1 MVNTGK
7 PSRGCATCKKR
18 KIKCDELTPS
28 CTQCKTAG
36 WACPGPSESKIFF
49 RNQTTADLA
58 RKNAGALSTTTSS
71 SAVTLNSEVW
81 KRPVSPPARDRATT
95 FFMRQYVFDMTSA
108 GGTLPL
114 RDNHE
119 FLPGLIRNQ
128 QSSFGLLSTTV
139 AAAGFAALS
148 NAGNVSEWR
157 AEAFRLY
164 DSAIRQLQIALQD
177 PGQRVSDET
186 LGAVLLMGT
195 FETIAFADTGSLK
208 AFSQHIIAAARCIE
222 MRGPAQFQTVVGL
235 KMFMQMR
242 RIMITTCHQLQEPI
256 PFEIS
261 KWSSWA
267 ERSQNSDL
275 VPVNR
280 FSEINEV
287 LASVR
292 AELKYQHITDPAVI
306 SDRLLRVDR
315 LFEDWAQTLP
325 LSWVYKSYRSIGPN
339 GVPSSRYDLQH
350 DMYTDPWIA
359 CVWNCYRN
367 VRLLIHESIII
378 ATLKHGTT
386 QQKDALQSSAKVLA
400 AMADGI
406 CHSVAYH
413 LGYRA
418 QDDTVESFA
427 QTVHLSSNPTPG
439 GFLLIWP
446 LFFAGIQRTTSADQ
460 RQWVGAMMRRIGV
473 RMGLQLAVSMA
484 DLLLETEIQDLSFSN
499 CETFLIGE
507 WYPN

>member
-1 MVNTGK
+1 MHAVQN
-7 PSRGCATCKKR
+7 S
-18 KIKCDELTPS
+18 
-28 CTQCKTAG
+28 
-36 WACPGPSESKIFF
+36 WM
-49 RNQTTADLA
+49 DLA
-58 RKNAGALSTTTSS
+58 RKNAALIAATSS
-71 SAVTLNSEVW
+71 SAATPGSEVW

-95 FFMRQYVFDMTSA
+95 FFMRQYVFDMASA

-164 DSAIRQLQIALQD
+164 DSAIRQLQVALQD
-177 PGQRVSDET
+177 PVQRVSDET

-222 MRGPAQFQTVVGL
+222 LRGPAQFQTVVGL

-242 RIMITTCHQLQEPI
+242 RIMVRRVSACIPQLLTQYKITTCHQLQEPI

-267 ERSQNSDL
+267 ETSQNSDL

-280 FSEINEV
+280 FSEINEA

-292 AELKYQHITDPAVI
+292 AELKYQHITEPAVI
-306 SDRLLRVDR
+306 SDRLLKIDK
-315 LFEDWAQTLP
+315 LFEDWARTLP
-325 LSWVYKSYRSIGPN
+325 PSWVYKPYRSIGPN

-350 DMYTDPWIA
+350 DMYADPWIA

-378 ATLKHGTT
+378 ATLKHGTVE
-386 QQKDALQSSAKVLA
+386 QKEALQSSAKVLA
-400 AMADGI
+400 TMADGI

-418 QDDTVESFA
+418 QDDAVESFA
-427 QTVHLSSNPTPG
+427 QTMHLSSNPTPG

-473 RMGLQLAVSMA
+473 RMGLRLAVSMA

-507 WYPN
+507 WYPS

>member
-1 MVNTGK
+1 M
-7 PSRGCATCKKR
+7 
-18 KIKCDELTPS
+18 
-28 CTQCKTAG
+28 
-36 WACPGPSESKIFF
+36 FF

-58 RKNAGALSTTTSS
+58 KKNARALSTTSS
-71 SAVTLNSEVW
+71 SADSEVW

-157 AEAFRLY
+157 AEAFSLY
-164 DSAIRQLQIALQD
+164 DSAIRQLQSALQD
-177 PGQRVSDET
+177 PVQRVSDET

-242 RIMITTCHQLQEPI
+242 RIM
-256 PFEIS
+256 
-261 KWSSWA
+261 SSWA

-292 AELKYQHITDPAVI
+292 AELKYHHSCGLEALGWCNDE
-306 SDRLLRVDR
+306 
-315 LFEDWAQTLP
+315 EDW
-325 LSWVYKSYRSIGPN
+325 G
-339 GVPSSRYDLQH
+339 
-350 DMYTDPWIA
+350 
-359 CVWNCYRN
+359 
-367 VRLLIHESIII
+367 
-378 ATLKHGTT
+378 
-386 QQKDALQSSAKVLA
+386 
-400 AMADGI
+400 ADGI
-406 CHSVAYH
+406 EHYGPSLARFPTKYFAWVFVPMDIISLILQGTGGGLSASSSGASQVGVDVAMAGLILQVIVLVAFSLLFGDYMFRYLRSKKSRN
-413 LGYRA
+413 LGSR
-418 QDDTVESFA
+418 DK
-427 QTVHLSSNPTPG
+427 
-439 GFLLIWP
+439 
-446 LFFAGIQRTTSADQ
+446 LFFAFLDIAVLATLARCVFRADELKEGYQ
-460 RQWVGAMMRRIGV
+460 GELIKHEDLFIALEGV
-473 RMGLQLAVSMA
+473 LIVVAVFCLFVAHPGFVFNRPAKVYYSVATGTEATEEMTCRSKLADPVS
-484 DLLLETEIQDLSFSN
+484 ESEH
-499 CETFLIGE
+499 
-507 WYPN
+507 

>member
-18 KIKCDELTPS
+18 KIKCDELTPT

-36 WACPGPSESKIFF
+36 WSCPGPSEAKVVF
-49 RNQTTADLA
+49 RNQTSADIA
-58 RKNAGALSTTTSS
+58 RKSAGTPSTAST
-71 SAVTLNSEVW
+71 SAVSPGSEVW
-81 KRPVSPPARDRATT
+81 KRPVSPPVRDRATT
-95 FFMRQYVFDMTSA
+95 FFMRQYVFDATSGSA
-108 GGTLPL
+108 TLPF

-164 DSAIRQLQIALQD
+164 DSAIRQLQTALQD
-177 PGQRVSDET
+177 PVQRISDET

-195 FETIAFADTGSLK
+195 FESIAFSDPGSLK
-208 AFSQHIIAAARCIE
+208 ASSQHIIAAARCIE
-222 MRGPAQFQTVVGL
+222 MRGPSQFQTVVGL

-242 RIMITTCHQLQEPI
+242 RVMITTCHQLQEPI
-256 PFEIS
+256 PFELA
-261 KWSSWA
+261 KWSRWA
-267 ERSQNSDL
+267 EGSQQCDL

-280 FSEINEV
+280 FSEINEQ
-287 LASVR
+287 LAGVR
-292 AELKYQHITDPAVI
+292 AELKYQGITDPAVI
-306 SDRLLRVDR
+306 ADRLLKFDR
-315 LFEDWAQTLP
+315 LLQEWAVTLP
-325 LSWVYKSYRSIGPN
+325 PSWEYKSYRSIGPN
-339 GVPSSRYDLQH
+339 GVPSSRYNLQH

-359 CVWNCYRN
+359 CIWNCYRN
-367 VRLLIHESIII
+367 VRLVIHESIII
-378 ATLKHGTT
+378 ATLKHGTPE
-386 QQKDALQSSAKVLA
+386 QKGSLQSSAKALA
-400 AMADGI
+400 NMADGI

-418 QDDTVESFA
+418 EDNAVESFT
-427 QTVHLSSNPTPG
+427 QTLHVGNNPIPG
-439 GFLLIWP
+439 GFLLLWP
-446 LFFAGIQRTTSADQ
+446 LFFAGIQRTSSTDQ
-460 RQWVGAMMRRIGV
+460 RQWVGRTIRQIGL
-473 RMGLQLAVSMA
+473 RMGLQLAASMA

-499 CETFLIGE
+499 CDTFFIGE

>member
-1 MVNTGK
+1 MHAVQN
-7 PSRGCATCKKR
+7 S
-18 KIKCDELTPS
+18 
-28 CTQCKTAG
+28 
-36 WACPGPSESKIFF
+36 WM
-49 RNQTTADLA
+49 DLA
-58 RKNAGALSTTTSS
+58 RKNAALIAATSS
-71 SAVTLNSEVW
+71 SAATPGSEVW

-95 FFMRQYVFDMTSA
+95 FFMRQYVFDMASA

-164 DSAIRQLQIALQD
+164 DSAIRQLQVALQD
-177 PGQRVSDET
+177 PIQRVSDET
-186 LGAVLLMGT
+186 LGA
-195 FETIAFADTGSLK
+195 TIAFADTGSLK

-222 MRGPAQFQTVVGL
+222 LRGPAQFQTVVGL

-267 ERSQNSDL
+267 ETSQNSDL

-280 FSEINEV
+280 FSEINKA

-292 AELKYQHITDPAVI
+292 AELKYQHITEPAMI
-306 SDRLLRVDR
+306 SDRLLKIDK
-315 LFEDWAQTLP
+315 LFEDWARTLP
-325 LSWVYKSYRSIGPN
+325 PSWVYKPYRSIGPN

-378 ATLKHGTT
+378 ATLKHGTVE
-386 QQKDALQSSAKVLA
+386 QKEALQSSAKVLA
-400 AMADGI
+400 TMADGI

-418 QDDTVESFA
+418 QDDAVESFA
-427 QTVHLSSNPTPG
+427 QTMHLSSNPTPG
-439 GFLLIWP
+439 EKDHSNQ
-446 LFFAGIQRTTSADQ
+446 AACSNATTSLGQ
-460 RQWVGAMMRRIGV
+460 QFTPI
-473 RMGLQLAVSMA
+473 
-484 DLLLETEIQDLSFSN
+484 
-499 CETFLIGE
+499 
-507 WYPN
+507 

>member
-1 MVNTGK
+1 MHAVQN
-7 PSRGCATCKKR
+7 
-18 KIKCDELTPS
+18 
-28 CTQCKTAG
+28 G
-36 WACPGPSESKIFF
+36 WM
-49 RNQTTADLA
+49 DLA
-58 RKNAGALSTTTSS
+58 RKNAGALSTASS
-71 SAVTLNSEVW
+71 SSVVTPDSEVW

-95 FFMRQYVFDMTSA
+95 FFMR
-108 GGTLPL
+108 
-114 RDNHE
+114 H
-119 FLPGLIRNQ
+119 
-128 QSSFGLLSTTV
+128 TTV

-177 PGQRVSDET
+177 PVQRVSDET

-242 RIMITTCHQLQEPI
+242 RIMEPI

-306 SDRLLRVDR
+306 SDRLLKIDK

-325 LSWVYKSYRSIGPN
+325 PSWVYKSYRSIGPN
-339 GVPSSRYDLQH
+339 GVPSSRYDLQY

-378 ATLKHGTT
+378 ATLKHGTAE
-386 QQKDALQSSAKVLA
+386 QKDALQSSAKVLA
-400 AMADGI
+400 AMADGAVGW
-406 CHSVAYH
+406 CN
-413 LGYRA
+413 
-418 QDDTVESFA
+418 DEKD
-427 QTVHLSSNPTPG
+427 
-439 GFLLIWP
+439 W
-446 LFFAGIQRTTSADQ
+446 SADGST
-460 RQWVGAMMRRIGV
+460 VGCVNG
-473 RMGLQLAVSMA
+473 
-484 DLLLETEIQDLSFSN
+484 
-499 CETFLIGE
+499 
-507 WYPN
+507 